1 MNVVSSNPLQYV
13 TTAQGMVAGTD
24 MEHDDV
30 VTVLRKAHGSNQGLF
45 NNAAQAWNH
54 SFYWNC
60 MKPNGGGKP
69 SGKLADLIDKSFGS
83 YDEFKAQFLNA
94 GSQDISKVTSFN
106 EL

>member
-1 MNVVSSNPLQYV
+1 
-13 TTAQGMVAGTD
+13 MVAGTD